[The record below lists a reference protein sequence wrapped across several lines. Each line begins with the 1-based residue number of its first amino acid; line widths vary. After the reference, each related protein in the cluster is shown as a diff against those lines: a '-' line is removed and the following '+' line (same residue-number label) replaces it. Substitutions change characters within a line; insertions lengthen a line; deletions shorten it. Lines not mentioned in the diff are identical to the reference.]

1 MIINNNIITAVRLE
15 EWNNEAC
22 MKVSET
28 QCHVSTDNGIILM
41 DTSMDYNGNAF
52 DNADDIIAYV
62 NSHLD

>member
-1 MIINNNIITAVRLE
+1 MIINNNTITTVRLE

-41 DTSMDYNGNAF
+41 DTTMDYNGSTF

-62 NSHLD
+62 NQNI

>member
-22 MKVSET
+22 MKMSET
-28 QCHVSTDNGIILM
+28 QCHLSTDNGTILI

-52 DNADDIIAYV
+52 NNADDIIAYV
-62 NSHLD
+62 NQNI

>member
-1 MIINNNIITAVRLE
+1 MIINNTPVTAVRIE

-22 MKVSET
+22 MKVSEI

-62 NSHLD
+62 NQNI

>member
-1 MIINNNIITAVRLE
+1 MIINNKTVTAVRIE

-22 MKVSET
+22 MKVSEI

-62 NSHLD
+62 NQNI

>member
-22 MKVSET
+22 VKISDT
-28 QCHVSTDNGIILM
+28 QCHLSTDNSIIVV
-41 DTSMDYNGNAF
+41 DTSMDYNGSTLNS
-52 DNADDIIAYV
+52 ADDIIAYV

>member
-22 MKVSET
+22 VKISEI
-28 QCHVSTDNGIILM
+28 QCHLSTDTNIILI
-41 DTSMDYNGNAF
+41 DITMDYNGNTF

-62 NSHLD
+62 NQNI